1 MRVPFCCTIS
11 LMMEKSVRI
20 LDALPARL
28 KQARSENG
36 LSLEAVARLSGVS
49 KSMVSQIERGES
61 SPTIATL
68 WNLTQALNVDF
79 AGLLDASPTPD
90 SIEVIHPDQV
100 PMIDNIGEGCRI
112 RILSPPEQ
120 VGKNEIYDLQ
130 LSAGGVLDSEPHKRG
145 TREHLTVIEGDVEVR
160 SGKVTTALRVG
171 DTARYAADVPHRI
184 AASKGN
190 ARAFL
195 VVQGS

>member
-1 MRVPFCCTIS
+1 
-11 LMMEKSVRI
+11 MMEKSVRI

-28 KQARSENG
+28 KQARSEKG
-36 LSLEAVARLSGVS
+36 LSLEVVARLSGVS

-79 AGLLDASPTPD
+79 AGLLDSSPMSD

-112 RILSPPEQ
+112 LILSPPEQ
-120 VGKNEIYDLQ
+120 VGKNEIYDLR

-145 TREHLTVIEGDVEVR
+145 TREHLTVIEGEVEVR
-160 SGKVTTALRVG
+160 SGNVTTALSVG

-184 AASKGN
+184 AAAKGS

-195 VVQGS
+195 IVQDS